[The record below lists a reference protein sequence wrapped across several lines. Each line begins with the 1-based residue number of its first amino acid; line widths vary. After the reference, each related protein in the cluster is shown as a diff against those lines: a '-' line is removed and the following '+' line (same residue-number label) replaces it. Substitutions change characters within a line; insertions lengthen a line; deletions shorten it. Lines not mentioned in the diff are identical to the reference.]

1 MIGSHWR
8 EDISQRPEQMNDVA
22 LTLEM
27 GPGDHL
33 MGAKGPRPGSK
44 GSLRS
49 RGCWDLL
56 PQACVM
62 GTGSMACRANSV
74 SDT

>member
-1 MIGSHWR
+1 MIGSHWI

-56 PQACVM
+56 P
-62 GTGSMACRANSV
+62 
-74 SDT
+74 